1 MPPDANQIR
10 RTPRRALWLAH
21 VAASYP
27 AGPVFV
33 ALEVFYYRP
42 IFWSPSDA
50 RLSAAC
56 IAVLSPFTA
65 PLLLVGTP
73 LGIALHRGPFRP
85 LWFVVGALYLTLE
98 FILYRLFRRSSNRQV
113 A

>member
-1 MPPDANQIR
+1 MPRDANQLR
-10 RTPRRALWLAH
+10 RSARRAFWLAH
-21 VAASYP
+21 IVASYV

-42 IFWSPSDA
+42 IHWSTPDG
-50 RLSAAC
+50 RISAVFMA
-56 IAVLSPFTA
+56 ALSPITA

-73 LGIALHRGPFRP
+73 LGIALHEGPFRP
-85 LWFVVGALYLTLE
+85 LWFIVGAVYVVLE
-98 FILYRLFRRSSNRQV
+98 FILYRLLRRSSSRAV